1 MQMYLDSRLE
11 GVLATQES
19 ISQGVLPGGKVAKA
33 YQSIHVPC
41 FTTE

>member
-19 ISQGVLPGGKVAKA
+19 ISQEVLPGGKVA
-33 YQSIHVPC
+33 YQSIHVFC
-41 FTTE
+41 FATE